1 MPVITEEKR
10 IIVPP
15 PPVWPGDGGYDGGS
29 GDSDSSFPVSKQQL
43 ALWVLLTGIIMLFAG
58 LTSAYIVLRG
68 VPAWQNIQLPSLLWP
83 NTAVLLLSSLT
94 IELSRRAVRRDHIAS
109 MNRWL
114 GVSTLLGLTFVAGQ
128 LAAWRQLVNAGVYLP
143 STLQSGFFYILTGL
157 HGVHV
162 TGGIIALGFVM
173 FRALGNRLS
182 AFNHQPLKLCATY
195 WHFMD
200 ALWVYLFVLLL
211 MS

>member
-1 MPVITEEKR
+1 MPVVTDEKR

-15 PPVWPGDGGYDGGS
+15 PPVWPGDGDYGGGS
-29 GDSDSSFPVSKQQL
+29 GDSDSSFPISKQQL

-94 IELSRRAVRRDHIAS
+94 IELSRRAVRRNHVAS

-114 GVSTLLGLTFVAGQ
+114 GISALLGVTFIAGQ

-157 HGVHV
+157 HGIHI
-162 TGGIIALGFVM
+162 TGGIIALGYVM
-173 FRALGNRLS
+173 YKALGNRLS
-182 AFNHQPLKLCATY
+182 AFSHQPLKLCATY

-211 MS
+211 LS

>member
-1 MPVITEEKR
+1 MPVLTEDKR

-15 PPVWPGDGGYDGGS
+15 PPRPPDGGNDRGGS
-29 GDSDSSFPVSKQQL
+29 GDPPSSFPVAKEQIG
-43 ALWVLLTGIIMLFAG
+43 LWVLLTAIIMLFAG

-68 VPAWQNIQLPSLLWP
+68 VPTWQNIQLPSLLWP
-83 NTAVLLLSSLT
+83 NTFVLLLSSWT
-94 IELSRRAVRRDHIAS
+94 IELAKSAVRKNRVAA

-114 GVSTLLGLTFVAGQ
+114 GVSTLLGAMFVAGQ

-157 HGVHV
+157 HGVHIL
-162 TGGIIALGFVM
+162 GGIVALGLVM
-173 FRALGNRLS
+173 AKAFRNRLS

-211 MS
+211 LS